1 MLEVKFLGECNEV
14 LEDELAAVLSIQ
26 QIKNSAYFFSLQS
39 SYTEDGNGNGDF
51 DRRRSTYFKRLS
63 TSSSYLYSVVLEVS
77 PILDKPMD
85 LKGFMG
91 LNIVVLS
98 TEKYRLVRPL
108 VIQDAMS

>member
-1 MLEVKFLGECNEV
+1 MHIL
-14 LEDELAAVLSIQ
+14 
-26 QIKNSAYFFSLQS
+26 YFFNLADQKFCLLLQS
-39 SYTEDGNGNGDF
+39 SYTEDGNGNGNF
-51 DRRRSTYFKRLS
+51 DRRRSAYFKRHS
-63 TSSSYLYSVVLEVS
+63 TSASSSYLYSVVLEVS

-108 VIQDAMS
+108 VIQDAMLV